1 VLRIHNF
8 YFIFGI
14 GSGSGLKRVSYL
26 DPVSDPN
33 SKPDSHPD
41 SNPGF
46 KSGARS
52 WITIW
57 TRNRPKL
64 VFLKQN
70 ERYGSFVRI
79 RPSLFLVFFTGLFA
93 VLRILIRDQDSG
105 SRDRWLF
112 DPRIQDPG

>member
-1 VLRIHNF
+1 MLRIHNL
-8 YFIFGI
+8 YFIFDI
-14 GSGSGLKRVSYL
+14 GSGSDLKRVSYF

-79 RPSLFLVFFTGLFA
+79 RP
-93 VLRILIRDQDSG
+93 
-105 SRDRWLF
+105 
-112 DPRIQDPG
+112 